1 MSAPSTEGTAASAPS
16 YTVLTELRRSAA
28 GVEYVARDADGAT
41 VTLVVPRPD
50 LARSSAFRRG
60 FRAEADLGV
69 RAAGDWVVPVYE
81 VLEDDRVVT
90 AYRPSLTLGAAV
102 TRFGPL
108 RAHDLRILGAAL
120 AAALTRL
127 HALVPVHQG
136 LAPHTVHLA
145 SDGPLLAGF
154 GPLAAATEVRAGGGE
169 PRIVLGYLTP
179 EQVAGHTPGPASDVF
194 VLGLLL
200 GYAATGTSPFRP
212 AAPEALVEDEPDLD
226 GVPESLRP
234 LLSRCLDRAPEAR
247 PLPAEIVS
255 ALAPDGAR
263 DLLDRGW
270 LPGPLM
276 AELSRRAASVL
287 ALEPP
292 AEGAAH
298 EGSAPAGVTDEPAAP
313 DVSVLPPTLA
323 DSGEPGGA
331 RSRTAGRPW
340 RPTRRG
346 FIGAGAGVLVGA
358 AGGWAGA
365 RATGRTPRDAAPAA
379 SRARVAGTPPA
390 ALWHYKGAGQVD
402 EPLVWDDSL
411 AIVPM
416 IGPTV
421 ALDLRT
427 GKERWT
433 KRLTSAT
440 PVPARDDLL
449 VGLGLRGI
457 VTFSAASGAVHRTDT
472 RYNHSFVERF
482 IRRIGTQ
489 VWFTFAVDEV
499 TYLACYDVAES
510 DEVWRARLPEG
521 FTGVDDLNATDKAVF
536 VRLTREGATSQSKHR
551 AVFLSLDRRTGKAR
565 WQKSFGPLLETEPSW
580 IPSTGVL
587 YVQEEGLRAYDL
599 ESGEVRWKNTADG
612 GMEVFSPRAMAGVGD
627 TLYVVDSI
635 RFLYGVDA
643 RDGRTLWRSKPPGN
657 TILRDDSVQVAVTT
671 GLPRS
676 TPSTRTPL
684 YCLDDLSVTARSLR
698 DGSPLWTF
706 DGVDAASGTGS
717 EGRWRVSSSDRT
729 AVFSRTFSSHVFAL
743 PIG

>member
-1 MSAPSTEGTAASAPS
+1 MSAPSTEETSASARS
-16 YTVLTELRRSAA
+16 YAVLAELRGSAA
-28 GVEYVARDADGAT
+28 GVAYVARDADGAT
-41 VTLVVPRPD
+41 VTLVVPRPA
-50 LARSSAFRRG
+50 LARSSAFRRR
-60 FRAEADLGV
+60 FRAEAGLGV

-81 VLEDDRVVT
+81 VLDDDRVVT
-90 AYRPSLTLGAAV
+90 AYRPSLTLGDAV

-120 AAALTRL
+120 AGALTRL

-154 GPLAAATEVRAGGGE
+154 GPLAAATEVRAGDGGE

-234 LLSRCLDRAPEAR
+234 ILARCLGRAPETR

-255 ALAPDGAR
+255 ALAPDGVQ
-263 DLLDRGW
+263 DLLARGW
-270 LPGPLM
+270 LSGPLM
-276 AELSRRAASVL
+276 AELSRQAASVL
-287 ALEPP
+287 ALEPSAGHAAQDGPAP
-292 AEGAAH
+292 AE
-298 EGSAPAGVTDEPAAP
+298 VT
-313 DVSVLPPTLA
+313 VLPPTLA
-323 DSGEPGGA
+323 VASEPGAAHAGTVEA
-331 RSRTAGRPW
+331 APRPGRPG

-346 FIGAGAGVLVGA
+346 FLGTGAGVLVGA

-365 RATGRTPRDAAPAA
+365 WAAGRPSRAPAPA
-379 SRARVAGTPPA
+379 TARARVAGTPPP
-390 ALWHYKGAGQVD
+390 ALWHYKGPGQVD

-411 AIVPM
+411 AIIPM

-427 GKERWT
+427 GKERWS
-433 KRLTSAT
+433 KRLTSTT
-440 PVPARDDLL
+440 PVPVRDDLL
-449 VGLGLRGI
+449 VALGLRGI
-457 VTFSAASGAVHRTDT
+457 VTFSATSGAVHRTDT
-472 RYNHSFVERF
+472 RYDRLFIERF

-499 TYLACYDVAES
+499 AYLVCYDIAES
-510 DEVWRARLPEG
+510 DEVWRARLPGG

-536 VRLTREGATSQSKHR
+536 VRLAREGATSQSKHR
-551 AVFLSLDRRTGKAR
+551 AVFLSLDRRTGKTR

-612 GMEVFSPRAMAGVGD
+612 GTEVSTPRAMAGVGD

-657 TILRDDSVQVAVTT
+657 TILGDDSLQVAVTT

-676 TPSTRTPL
+676 TPGTRTPL
-684 YCLDDLSVTARSLR
+684 YCLDNLSVTARSLR
-698 DGSPLWTF
+698 DGSPQWTF

-729 AVFSRTFSSHVFAL
+729 AVFSRTFSNHVFAL